1 MNKYRSMTHNSRH
14 PFLSSS
20 FLFFPVLREFSFRC
34 RSGTLGEIQTIDLG
48 TFLGGNYGSG
58 HTCVCMARL
67 RVRES
72 GEHYHDVRQ
81 QTLKTLV
88 SGTVSEISKE
98 NYNRPPYARNMVEL
112 HIQRWK

>member
-1 MNKYRSMTHNSRH
+1 MTHNSCH
-14 PFLSSS
+14 PFLSSYFQLCVNLVS
-20 FLFFPVLREFSFRC
+20 CAEVELAV
-34 RSGTLGEIQTIDLG
+34 EIQTIDLG
-48 TFLGGNYGSG
+48 TFLGGKYGSG
-58 HTCVCMARL
+58 HTCGCMARL
-67 RVRES
+67 RVRAS

-88 SGTVSEISKE
+88 SGTVSGISKE

>member
-1 MNKYRSMTHNSRH
+1 ME
-14 PFLSSS
+14 L
-20 FLFFPVLREFSFRC
+20 
-34 RSGTLGEIQTIDLG
+34 QTIDLG
-48 TFLGGNYGSG
+48 TFLAGKYGLG
-58 HTCVCMARL
+58 HTCGNLARL
-67 RVRES
+67 QMRES
-72 GEHYHDVRQ
+72 GEHYHDVSQ